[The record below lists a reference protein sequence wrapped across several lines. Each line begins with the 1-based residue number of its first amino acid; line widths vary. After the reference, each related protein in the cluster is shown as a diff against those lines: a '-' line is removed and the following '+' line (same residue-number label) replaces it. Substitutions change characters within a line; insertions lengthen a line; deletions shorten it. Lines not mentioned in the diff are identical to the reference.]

1 MINCDA
7 TFSASMRK
15 QRRPR
20 HVAGAQARELP
31 APPPPSLGVSASPD
45 FVLLQK
51 VLNKINSLW
60 LPSLT
65 RKRTTSIHDRQIHE
79 KYKPPRRISNKTYV
93 PVISLLLNPHHR
105 QSATLT
111 VLHPNLSHDRSIHGR
126 RSRISHHRYC

>member
-7 TFSASMRK
+7 TFSASMHK
-15 QRRPR
+15 HRRPR
-20 HVAGAQARELP
+20 HVAGARARELQ

-51 VLNKINSLW
+51 VLNQINSLW

-65 RKRTTSIHDRQIHE
+65 RKYTTSIHDRQIHE
-79 KYKPPRRISNKTYV
+79 KYKRPRRISNKTYV

-105 QSATLT
+105 RSTTLT
-111 VLHPNLSHDRSIHGR
+111 VLHPNPNHDRSSHGP
-126 RSRISHHRYC
+126 RSRISHHSYC

>member
-1 MINCDA
+1 MINYDA

-20 HVAGAQARELP
+20 HAAGAQARELP

-45 FVLLQK
+45 FVLFQK

-65 RKRTTSIHDRQIHE
+65 KKRTTSIHDCQIHE
-79 KYKPPRRISNKTYV
+79 KYKRPRRISNKTYV
-93 PVISLLLNPHHR
+93 PVLSLLLNPHHR
-105 QSATLT
+105 QSTTLA
-111 VLHPNLSHDRSIHGR
+111 VLIQPQP
-126 RSRISHHRYC
+126 